1 MAEKITYESLMS
13 EIKQRKFKPIYLL
26 MGEEPY
32 YIDKVTQFL
41 EDNIL
46 TPEEKDF
53 NQTVVYGI
61 DSNAAQIAD
70 MARRFPMMAQYQ
82 VVIVKE
88 AQNMK
93 GWDRLIPYFQ
103 KPQPTTILVFCYKH
117 GKPDS
122 RKTFMKEM
130 MKNAVVFDSV
140 KKKDREIPVFV
151 ENYLKEKNATID
163 PKAKQMV
170 ADAVGNDLSR
180 LASELDKT
188 LIDIG
193 DERKVTPEIVESKI
207 GISKDYNAF
216 ELRDA
221 IARKDVLKAN
231 RIVKYIDS
239 NPKTAS
245 LYAFLPGLFNFFQNL
260 MIVHHT
266 ADKSEKGVAAALNF
280 KSTWPAR
287 DYLYAL
293 NSYSRTKTME
303 IIHQI
308 RAVDAKSKGIDN
320 PNTSPGDL
328 LKELV
333 YFILH

>member
-1 MAEKITYESLMS
+1 MAEKITYETLMADLG
-13 EIKQRKFKPIYLL
+13 QRKFKPVYFL

-32 YIDKVTQFL
+32 FIDKVTQFL
-41 EDNIL
+41 ENNVL
-46 TPEEKDF
+46 APEERDF

-61 DSNAAQIAD
+61 DTNAAQIAD

-93 GWDRLIPYFQ
+93 GWEKLKNYFE
-103 KPQPTTILVFCYKH
+103 KPSPTTILVISYK
-117 GKPDS
+117 GKLS
-122 RKTFMKEM
+122 ARLTFMKEAAV
-130 MKNAVVFDSV
+130 NGVVFNSV
-140 KKKDREIPVFV
+140 KIKDWTIPAFI
-151 ENYLKEKNATID
+151 ENYLKEKNATIE

-170 ADAVGNDLSR
+170 ADAVGNDLAR

-188 LIDIG
+188 LIGINDA
-193 DERKVTPEIVESKI
+193 RKVTPEIVESKI
-207 GISKDYNAF
+207 GISKDYNFF

-221 IARKDVLKAN
+221 IVRKDVLKAN

-245 LYAFLPGLFNFFQNL
+245 LYAFLPGLFSFFQNL
-260 MIVHHT
+260 MIVHYT
-266 ADKSEKGVAAALNF
+266 ADKSERGVAAALNF
-280 KSTWPAR
+280 KSTYPTK
-287 DYLYAL
+287 DYLVAKDKYGGL
-293 NSYSRTKTME
+293 KTMQ

-308 RAVDAKSKGIDN
+308 RVTDAKSKGIDN
-320 PNTSPGDL
+320 PNTTPGDL

-333 YFILH
+333 FFILH

>member
-231 RIVKYIDS
+231 KIVKYIDS

>member
-231 RIVKYIDS
+231 KIVKYIDS

-308 RAVDAKSKGIDN
+308 RAVDARSKGIDN